1 LFLAPDLI
9 KGEWHWSEEQMSN
22 HTQGTTI
29 GGPQTRWTAAFCM
42 LAFLALPGLLTG
54 KPAAKEEQAA
64 KAFHVIASRF
74 RFEPA
79 TIDVDEGDR
88 VRLTLTS
95 ADVTHS
101 LAIKALKVKAVIPE
115 GGEEVTGRVRGS
127 QARLLPVRVLGVL
140 RERTRTHE
148 GATGRQPEG
157 TLS

>member
-1 LFLAPDLI
+1 MFLAPDLI

-29 GGPQTRWTAAFCM
+29 GGPQTRWIAVFCM
-42 LAFLALPGLLTG
+42 LTFLALPGLLTG

-64 KAFHVIASRF
+64 KAFHVIASQF

-101 LAIKALKVKAVIPE
+101 LAIKALKVKVVIPE
-115 GGEEVTGRVRGS
+115 GGEEVTVEFVAHKPGSFPFVCSEYCGSGHGRMKGRLVVNPT
-127 QARLLPVRVLGVL
+127 AR
-140 RERTRTHE
+140 
-148 GATGRQPEG
+148 
-157 TLS
+157 